1 MLFNLES
8 LLKIGGKKIL
18 LSPSNRKP
26 MICVLIIK
34 AAHFSLSCFHINLGK
49 QSLAFSAQL

>member
-18 LSPSNRKP
+18 LSPSNRKQ